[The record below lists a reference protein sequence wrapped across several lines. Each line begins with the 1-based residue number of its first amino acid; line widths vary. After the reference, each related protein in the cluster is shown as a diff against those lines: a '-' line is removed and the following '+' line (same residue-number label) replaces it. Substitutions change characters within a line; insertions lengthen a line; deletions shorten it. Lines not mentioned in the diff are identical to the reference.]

1 MRLCASLLALV
12 AVGAASC
19 GGSGDGGSKQD
30 VPEKPP
36 PTLASR
42 CGPEAK
48 NLKAQLVWFRASDG
62 TLLDGAAIGDGDVAV
77 VLAHEYP
84 SNLCPWLPYA
94 KTLAS
99 HGFRA
104 FAFDFRGLGA
114 SHSAKPYA
122 DAGRYDWDVEAAA
135 AEVRRLGA
143 EKVFLAG
150 ASAGGT
156 AVLVAGASLSPAPA
170 GIISFAGETYFS
182 DTLDALKAA
191 PKLNAPLLLLVA
203 RHDRYVTVGE
213 YQKLESK
220 AASEDTR
227 LAAYSGAWH
236 GYDLLYTAPYRA
248 QVNQLVLD
256 FLNKHSD
263 GGG

>member
-1 MRLCASLLALV
+1 VRLSAWLLALV

-19 GGSGDGGSKQD
+19 GGSGGGSKQD

-36 PTLASR
+36 PTLATR
-42 CGPEAK
+42 CGPEGQ
-48 NLKAQLVWFRASDG
+48 NVKAQLVWFRASDG
-62 TLLDGAAIGDGDVAV
+62 VLLDGAMVGDGDVAV
-77 VLAHEYP
+77 VLAHQYP

-99 HGFRA
+99 HGYRA

-114 SHSAKPYA
+114 SDSAKAYA
-122 DAGRYDWDVEAAA
+122 DAGRYELDVEAAA

-143 EKVFLAG
+143 KEVFLAG

-156 AVLVAGASLSPAPA
+156 AVLAAGASVSPEPA
-170 GIISFAGETYFS
+170 GIISFSGETYFS
-182 DTLDALKAA
+182 DNLDALKTA
-191 PKLNAPLLLLVA
+191 PKLSAPLLLLVA
-203 RHDRYVTVGE
+203 RHDRYVTVGD
-213 YQKLESK
+213 YRKLERK
-220 AASEDTR
+220 AASEDKR

-236 GYDLLYTAPYRA
+236 GYDLLYSAPYKS

-256 FLNKHSD
+256 FLSEHSD
-263 GGG
+263 GGD